1 MKTIKFL
8 VSVLLVSAMTVLVAC
23 QPQNQPTPDNNDT
36 DETPSTTKASIV
48 GVWQGD
54 MASSYEY
61 GEYLGQSS
69 ISDLYWE
76 FDNKGRWTWTTGGED
91 EIFQYKLIKNN
102 TKLQMI
108 EDYEVIDE
116 WNIKSL
122 TSKKL
127 EVEWVYLDE
136 EGEEEEKSVYTFKR
150 VE

>member
-8 VSVLLVSAMTVLVAC
+8 ASLLLVSAMTVLVAC
-23 QPQNQPTPDNNDT
+23 QPQNQPTPDNT
-36 DETPSTTKASIV
+36 DETSSTSKASIV

-54 MASSYEY
+54 MVSSYEY
-61 GEYLGQSS
+61 GEYLGESN
-69 ISDLYWE
+69 ISDTYWE

-91 EIFQYKLIKNN
+91 EIYQYKLIKNN

-108 EDYEVIDE
+108 EGYEVIDE
-116 WNIKSL
+116 LNIKSL

-136 EGEEEEKSVYTFKR
+136 EGEEVEKSVFTFKR